1 MSAHALIARP
11 AGRRRLAISTRR
23 AAYVVLLASAPLLPH
38 LTSDGF
44 EFPAVSNFWV
54 CLPFCALFLLPLLDS
69 SVLRGRLFLLD
80 LLALLSFIVAL
91 GLERPGRVWP
101 VVLIYPPLLYLA
113 ARMIAIARMR
123 NRDPDRPRTSPL
135 RLAVPRSW
143 LVAGIVVLSAVHVSW
158 ALQGSA
164 DTDVAFGGVQGAAK
178 ILHGRPLYGAPA
190 GAAAADPHTDTYGPA
205 NYEAYLPFAGALDN
219 RSAARVTTLFFD
231 LLTALLLFVLGR
243 QIRGPTAGVLLA
255 YCWLAFPFTLYEDA
269 LGFNDSI
276 VAAALVGTV
285 LAARSPARR
294 GVMAALAGWTK
305 LSPLALV
312 PLLAGLS
319 PPAERGARRSLAR
332 FAIAFG
338 LATALIFIP
347 ALAHGSLST
356 FVSRT
361 FGFQAHRAPANSI
374 WSFLQGDY
382 LGVPW
387 IASASRVMHGLLAAG
402 TAAFAILLF
411 RSPRRRDV
419 FGIAAASAAVLIA
432 VQLCLSYFSFSY
444 ILWFAPLVL
453 VAAVLGCFS
462 DVHDFA
468 RGDLRARDQRPA
480 VG

>member
-1 MSAHALIARP
+1 MSAHALIARR
-11 AGRRRLAISTRR
+11 AGRRRLGISTCRT
-23 AAYVVLLASAPLLPH
+23 AYVVLLASVPH

-44 EFPAVSNFWV
+44 DFPAVSNSWV
-54 CLPFCALFLLPLLDS
+54 CLPFCAVFLLPLLDT

-80 LLALLSFIVAL
+80 VLALLSFIVAL

-113 ARMIAIARMR
+113 ARMIAIARVTHLH
-123 NRDPDRPRTSPL
+123 PDRPSASPL

-143 LVAGIVVLSAVHVSW
+143 LLVGIVVLPAVHVSW

-164 DTDVAFGGVQGAAK
+164 DTDVAFGGVQGALK

-190 GAAAADPHTDTYGPA
+190 GSAVADPHTDTYGPS
-205 NYEAYLPFAGALDN
+205 NYEAYLPFASALND
-219 RSAARVTTLFFD
+219 RTAARVTTLFFD
-231 LLTALLLFVLGR
+231 LLSALLLFVLGR

-319 PPAERGARRSLAR
+319 PPGDRGARRALVRLRPIAVRALDR
-332 FAIAFG
+332 F
-338 LATALIFIP
+338 L
-347 ALAHGSLST
+347 GSAYPLDRS
-356 FVSRT
+356 
-361 FGFQAHRAPANSI
+361 
-374 WSFLQGDY
+374 
-382 LGVPW
+382 
-387 IASASRVMHGLLAAG
+387 
-402 TAAFAILLF
+402 
-411 RSPRRRDV
+411 RSPD
-419 FGIAAASAAVLIA
+419 
-432 VQLCLSYFSFSY
+432 
-444 ILWFAPLVL
+444 
-453 VAAVLGCFS
+453 
-462 DVHDFA
+462 
-468 RGDLRARDQRPA
+468 RPR
-480 VG
+480 